1 MLVRPVRRAAASL
14 AVVALVLAGC
24 QGDEGP
30 TVDTAEVTSG
40 EVVQTV
46 AAVASLEP
54 AARVSV
60 NAPIGGRISR
70 LLVEDGQRVEAGE
83 PIAELSSESLEL
95 QIAQAEAA
103 VRSADALAGA
113 AGASGLDLSPL
124 FGAFRGQLD
133 ATLAPL
139 LDALSQQAAAIEDD
153 DLREAAQDRVAEARD
168 SYLDARG
175 GLIDAERDAAAQSEQ
190 ASAAQRAAATAQRDQ
205 AALALDAAQGRT
217 DDLVIEAPTGGI
229 IELGPADGAGGAVP
243 DLGGLAGQLG
253 GGGLGGLGGLGGG
266 DLPDVGGLLGSE
278 GSEGGTSGPV
288 TEGVTLAAGQ
298 LVAIIYDLSSFTAR
312 VDVDEIDIVEV
323 DVDQAVTVL
332 VDAYPDAE
340 VRGTVANVAIA
351 PVTGPTGG
359 ASFPVTVRLTRVPP
373 DVALRVGLTASAE
386 IEVRR
391 VDADTTV
398 PTAALLRRGGQEV
411 VFVVDGEVTREVP
424 VTVTAL
430 GDDAAAVEGDLTAGD
445 RVATTGVEDL
455 EDGQRLEG

>member
-1 MLVRPVRRAAASL
+1 VPVRPSVARAAASL
-14 AVVALVLAGC
+14 AVAALVLAGC
-24 QGDEGP
+24 RGDEGP
-30 TVDTAEVTSG
+30 TVDTAEVAGG

-60 NAPIGGRISR
+60 NAPIGGRISQ
-70 LLVEDGQRVEAGE
+70 LLVEDGQRVEAGD

-205 AALALDAAQGRT
+205 AALALDAARGRT

-229 IELGPADGAGGAVP
+229 IELAPADGTGGGVP

-253 GGGLGGLGGLGGG
+253 GGLGALGGG
-266 DLPDVGGLLGSE
+266 AAPDVGGLLGGD

-288 TEGVTLAAGQ
+288 TEGVTLASGQ
-298 LVAIIYDLSSFTAR
+298 LVATIYDLSSFTAR

-359 ASFPVTVRLTRVPP
+359 ATFPVTVRLTQVPP
-373 DVALRVGLTASAE
+373 DVSLRVGLTASAE

-411 VFVVDGEVTREVP
+411 VFVVDGEVVREVP

-430 GDDAAAVEGDLTAGD
+430 GDDAAAVEGDLAAGD

-455 EDGQRLEG
+455 EDGQRLDG

>member
-1 MLVRPVRRAAASL
+1 VTVRPHVRRAAASF
-14 AVVALVLAGC
+14 AAVALVLAGC
-24 QGDEGP
+24 SGDEGP

-40 EVVQTV
+40 EVIQTV

-70 LLVEDGQRVEAGE
+70 LLVEDGQRVEAGD

-153 DLREAAQDRVAEARD
+153 DLREAARDRVAEARD
-168 SYLDARG
+168 SYLEARDS
-175 GLIDAERDAAAQSEQ
+175 LIDAEREAAAQSEQ

-205 AALALDAAQGRT
+205 AALALDAARGRT
-217 DDLVIEAPTGGI
+217 DDLVVEAPTGGI
-229 IELGPADGAGGAVP
+229 IELAPADGAGGSVP

-253 GGGLGGLGGLGGG
+253 GGLGGLGGLGGG
-266 DLPDVGGLLGSE
+266 DAPDVGGLLGGD

-288 TEGVTLAAGQ
+288 TEGVTLATGQ
-298 LVAIIYDLSSFTAR
+298 LVATIYDLSSFTAR

-359 ASFPVTVRLTRVPP
+359 ATFPVTVRLTQVPP
-373 DVALRVGLTASAE
+373 DVSLRVGLTASAE

-391 VDADTTV
+391 VDAETTV
-398 PTAALLRRGGQEV
+398 PTSALLRRGGQEV
-411 VFVVDGEVTREVP
+411 VFVTDGEEVREVP

-430 GDDAAAVEGDLTAGD
+430 GDDAAAIEGDLDTGD

-455 EDGQRLEG
+455 EDGQRLDG

>member
-1 MLVRPVRRAAASL
+1 VPVRPSVRRAAASL
-14 AVVALVLAGC
+14 AAVALVLAGC
-24 QGDEGP
+24 RGEAGP
-30 TVDTAEVTSG
+30 TIDTAEVTSG

-70 LLVEDGQRVEAGE
+70 LLVEDGQRVEAGD

-113 AGASGLDLSPL
+113 AGASGVDLSPL

-153 DLREAAQDRVAEARD
+153 DLRGAAQDRVADARD
-168 SYLDARG
+168 SYLDARS
-175 GLIDAERDAAAQSEQ
+175 GLIDAEREAAAQSEQ
-190 ASAAQRAAATAQRDQ
+190 AGAAQRAAATAQRDQ
-205 AALALDAAQGRT
+205 AALALDAARGRT
-217 DDLVIEAPTGGI
+217 DDLVVEAPTGGI
-229 IELGPADGAGGAVP
+229 IELAPADGSGGAVP

-253 GGGLGGLGGLGGG
+253 GGGLGGFGG
-266 DLPDVGGLLGSE
+266 DLPDVGGLLGGD

-288 TEGVTLAAGQ
+288 TEGVTLASGQ
-298 LVAIIYDLSSFTAR
+298 LVATIYDLSSFTAR

-359 ASFPVTVRLTRVPP
+359 ATFPVTVRLTQVPP
-373 DVALRVGLTASAE
+373 DVSLRVGLTASAE

-411 VFVVDGEVTREVP
+411 VFVVDGEVVREVP

-430 GDDAAAVEGDLTAGD
+430 GDDAAAVEGDLERGD

-455 EDGQRLEG
+455 EDGQRLDG

>member
-1 MLVRPVRRAAASL
+1 VTVRPHVRRAAASL
-14 AVVALVLAGC
+14 AAVALVLAGC
-24 QGDEGP
+24 SGDEGP
-30 TVDTAEVTSG
+30 TVDTAEVSSG

-60 NAPIGGRISR
+60 NAPIGGRVSR
-70 LLVEDGQRVEAGE
+70 LLVEDGQRVEAGD

-113 AGASGLDLSPL
+113 AGASGVDLSPL

-153 DLREAAQDRVAEARD
+153 DLREAARDRVAEARD
-168 SYLDARG
+168 SYLEARG

-229 IELGPADGAGGAVP
+229 IELAPADGAGGSVP

-253 GGGLGGLGGLGGG
+253 GGLGGLAGG
-266 DLPDVGGLLGSE
+266 DAPDVGGLLGGD

-288 TEGVTLAAGQ
+288 TEGVTLATGQ
-298 LVAIIYDLSSFTAR
+298 LVATIYDLSSFTAR

-359 ASFPVTVRLTRVPP
+359 ATFPVTVRLTQVPP

-411 VFVVDGEVTREVP
+411 VFVVDGEVVREVP

-430 GDDAAAVEGDLTAGD
+430 GDDAAAIEGDLVAGD

-455 EDGQRLEG
+455 EDGQRLDG

>member
-1 MLVRPVRRAAASL
+1 VTARPSAHRAAASL
-14 AVVALVLAGC
+14 AAVALLLAGC
-24 QGDEGP
+24 SGDDGP
-30 TVDTAEVTSG
+30 TVESAEVTGG

-54 AARVSV
+54 AARVAV
-60 NAPIGGRISR
+60 NAPIGGQISR
-70 LLVEDGQRVEAGE
+70 LLVEDGQRVEAGD
-83 PIAELSSESLEL
+83 PVAELSSESLEL

-113 AGASGLDLSPL
+113 AGASGVDLSPL

-133 ATLAPL
+133 ATLGPL

-153 DLREAAQDRVAEARD
+153 DLREAAQDRVADARD
-168 SYLDARG
+168 SYLDARS
-175 GLIDAERDAAAQSEQ
+175 GLIDAEREAAAQSEQ
-190 ASAAQRAAATAQRDQ
+190 ASAAQRAVATAQRDQ
-205 AALALDAAQGRT
+205 AVLALDAAEGRT

-229 IELGPADGAGGAVP
+229 IELAPADGSGGGVP

-253 GGGLGGLGGLGGG
+253 GGGLGGFGGG
-266 DLPDVGGLLGSE
+266 DLPAVDGLLGGG

-288 TEGVTLAAGQ
+288 TEGVTLASGQ
-298 LVAIIYDLSSFTAR
+298 LVATIYDLSSFTAR

-340 VRGTVANVAIA
+340 VRGVVANVAIA

-359 ASFPVTVRLTRVPP
+359 ATFPVTVRLTQVPP
-373 DVALRVGLTASAE
+373 DVQLRVGLTASAE

-398 PTAALLRRGGQEV
+398 PTSALLRRGGQEV
-411 VFVVDGEVTREVP
+411 VFVVDGEVVREVP
-424 VTVTAL
+424 VTVAAI
-430 GDDAAAVEGDLTAGD
+430 GDDAAAVEGDLAAGD

-455 EDGQRLEG
+455 EDGQRLDG